1 MTKRGERGGEGRR
14 KGAKVATDSNE
25 SQTSFGRCGCNN
37 PTNLGK

>member
-25 SQTSFGRCGCNN
+25 TWAATATYAV
-37 PTNLGK
+37 PKWLAA